1 MLNGGEGNDT
11 LNGGASSDVLEGGAG
26 NDQLS
31 GGNYESDTYLF
42 GKGHGQDVINEYA
55 SKAEQ
60 ADTLIFADA
69 QSGHAHFGREG
80 NDLVIKAYGEE
91 DRVAIRHY
99 FYSDSYIHHNL
110 QFADKTLNVEDMKKV
125 TFTFHGTDKGDSLS
139 GWVSDDIIHG
149 GDGNDSVSG
158 RDGNDTLHGESGND
172 RLYGNNGDDTL
183 NGGAGD
189 DQLDGGYGSD
199 VLDGGAGNDQLS
211 GGNYESDTYRFNKG
225 HGQDV
230 INEYASKADQADT
243 LVFADAQSGHAH
255 FGREGNDLVI
265 KAYGEEDRV
274 AIRHYF
280 YSDSY
285 IHHNLQFADKTL
297 NVEDMKKVTFT
308 FHGTDKGD
316 SLSGWVSDD
325 IIHGG
330 DGNDSVSGR
339 NGNDTLHGESG
350 NDRLYGDNGDD
361 TLNGGAGDDQLDGG
375 YGNDVLNGGE
385 GNDSLSGD
393 YDDDTLD
400 GGTGN
405 DYLGGGQGSDTYLF
419 SKGHGQDTV
428 YDYGDA
434 KDADTVR
441 FADVALSEV
450 TFREENQHLL
460 LSGYHD
466 EDSLRI
472 NYFFNNDNYKIERFE
487 FTDQTLTLENIR
499 ERAKTQSA
507 SNQTQQMVAAMNAF
521 AAEKPANDKALADTK
536 PAASA
541 ATADADAS
549 VKEKDG
555 EAGGSQAQPIAVA
568 EKAADGKA
576 LADTKPAASAA
587 TADAD
592 ASVKEKDGEAGG
604 SQAQPIAVAEKAAD
618 GKALA
623 DTKPAA
629 PLAATTDTS
638 TPADR
643 VTSGASQAQQMVEAM
658 AAFAPSANVNNT
670 ALPDPV
676 QPPVLITTHP

>member
-1 MLNGGEGNDT
+1 M
-11 LNGGASSDVLEGGAG
+11 
-26 NDQLS
+26 
-31 GGNYESDTYLF
+31 
-42 GKGHGQDVINEYA
+42 
-55 SKAEQ
+55 
-60 ADTLIFADA
+60 
-69 QSGHAHFGREG
+69 
-80 NDLVIKAYGEE
+80 
-91 DRVAIRHY
+91 
-99 FYSDSYIHHNL
+99 
-110 QFADKTLNVEDMKKV
+110 
-125 TFTFHGTDKGDSLS
+125 
-139 GWVSDDIIHG
+139 
-149 GDGNDSVSG
+149 
-158 RDGNDTLHGESGND
+158 
-172 RLYGNNGDDTL
+172 
-183 NGGAGD
+183 
-189 DQLDGGYGSD
+189 
-199 VLDGGAGNDQLS
+199 
-211 GGNYESDTYRFNKG
+211 
-225 HGQDV
+225 
-230 INEYASKADQADT
+230 
-243 LVFADAQSGHAH
+243 
-255 FGREGNDLVI
+255 
-265 KAYGEEDRV
+265 
-274 AIRHYF
+274 
-280 YSDSY
+280 
-285 IHHNLQFADKTL
+285 
-297 NVEDMKKVTFT
+297 
-308 FHGTDKGD
+308 
-316 SLSGWVSDD
+316 
-325 IIHGG
+325 
-330 DGNDSVSGR
+330 
-339 NGNDTLHGESG
+339 
-350 NDRLYGDNGDD
+350 
-361 TLNGGAGDDQLDGG
+361 
-375 YGNDVLNGGE
+375 LNGGE

-419 SKGHGQDTV
+419 NKGHGQDTV

-460 LSGYHD
+460 LSGYHG

-487 FTDQTLTLENIR
+487 FSDQTLTLENIR

-521 AAEKPANDKALADTK
+521 AAEKPANDKALAD
-536 PAASA
+536 A
-541 ATADADAS
+541 
-549 VKEKDG
+549 
-555 EAGGSQAQPIAVA
+555 
-568 EKAADGKA
+568 
-576 LADTKPAASAA
+576 KPAASAA